1 MTEIWQHIPGYEGLY
16 EISTLGRIV
25 RAKDKY
31 LMKFTIDSDGY
42 FSVGL
47 TKDHK
52 QRWFR
57 VNRLVAQTYLPNP
70 YNLPIVH
77 HKDNNKQNNSVSN
90 LEWVTVQTNT
100 LHAIHTGRL
109 TFDSNH
115 LKQIAQIRGNNL
127 KKQVVC
133 LDTNKIYPSIQACAD
148 AVGLGR
154 DALSRH
160 IRSRVPYK
168 GCMFA
173 FCNKDADG

>member
-16 EISTLGRIV
+16 EISTLGRVV

-47 TKDHK
+47 TKGHK
-52 QRWFR
+52 QSWFR

-90 LEWVTVQTNT
+90 LEWVTVQANT
-100 LHAIHTGRL
+100 LHAITTGRL
-109 TFDSNH
+109 TFNRPH
-115 LKQIAQIRGNNL
+115 LKRIAQIRGNNL
-127 KKQVVC
+127 KKAVMC
-133 LDTNKIYPSIQACAD
+133 LDTGKLYSSIQECALD
-148 AVGLGR
+148 IELGR

-160 IRSRVPYK
+160 IRNQIPYK
-168 GCMFA
+168 GRMFV
-173 FCNKDADG
+173 FYNKDAD